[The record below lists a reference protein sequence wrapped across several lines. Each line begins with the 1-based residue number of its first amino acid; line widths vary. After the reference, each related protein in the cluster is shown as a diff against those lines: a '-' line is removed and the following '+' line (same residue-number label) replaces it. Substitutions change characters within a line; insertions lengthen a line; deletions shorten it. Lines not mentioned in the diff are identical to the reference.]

1 MRVIELQKK
10 VRNTKPKAEVEAML
24 KARRKEDEKLVEGV
38 FEFIEAGDGLFS
50 FDYRFYPGDQ
60 IQTVHIAHGEM
71 CTLPMGLIKHLNGTK
86 RKIAFYDNV
95 EQEYKGAV
103 KPIPKYTKVSRLKFT
118 PSEFL

>member
-10 VRNTKPKAEVEAML
+10 VKITKPKAEVEAML
-24 KARRKEDEKLVEGV
+24 KAQRKDDEKLVEGV

-60 IQTVHIAHGEM
+60 IQTVHIVHGET
-71 CTLPMGLIKHLNGTK
+71 CTIPMGLIRHLNGTK

-95 EQEYKGAV
+95 EQNQTGAV
-103 KPIPKYTKVSRLKFT
+103 KPIPKYTRISRLKFT